1 MSTILIFIVAML
13 ACAMAAGWLYR
24 RRLERR
30 YRLPYLNAFTGATT
44 RKLTAEERS
53 AVESYLDTLNRVQL
67 TPGPTGASTGP
78 VSLNLNTQS
87 DTVLCVTRS
96 ITRYGITTDDP
107 NKWRYYLDSVEVH
120 LPPFWEQYINDEN
133 SVELIHTDSLP
144 LVIALNGHTLS
155 EYVQEVP
162 RFALE
167 RTSSTQASIRGE
179 ETEQIELLNI
189 RQETHEEYALSRPD
203 GIREAVLIVA
213 SFLLFLCCLI
223 TPDVFV
229 PLLAGGGVLLLAA
242 GLWGLFAPP
251 AKTALRE
258 IHCLRG
264 TPKRWGLFGENDQEH
279 INNISL
285 GIIDLI
291 YPRHWQPWIA
301 QDLGQKTDIDIYLDR
316 HVVRQGRFL
325 SLHDEVR
332 NFPLQHWLRST
343 IIACG
348 AAIVLM
354 LLIFLVPLDMPIKF
368 TLSWI
373 KGAQTIE
380 ATSVNQLEDAGVRV
394 GDTLKLQG
402 TGMCNIQSPGA
413 WNTTRQNSPFSP
425 FDCSQIVW
433 NEARPLPLPES
444 EIVTK
449 ATALTQAVSRQLHPK
464 PDDDSRVSQSLR
476 TAILK
481 SGMVLLDDFGDI
493 VMKTQ
498 DLCSADDDCVRLK
511 NALVNLGNS
520 KDWEALVKRAQ
531 SGKLDGVN
539 VLLRPVSAESLDN
552 LIATSTAPFVMRE
565 TTRAAQALNS
575 PAPGGFIIVSEEGS
589 DLVDQPYPPV
599 ALYDYPAQEQWGEF
613 QRLAQMLMQ
622 TPFSAEG
629 IVTNIRTDANG
640 TRHIDLHRIP
650 DNSGLWRYIG
660 TSLLML
666 MMVICM
672 VWNGV
677 AALRRY
683 QRSRTRL
690 ADIQQYYEN
699 CLNPKLIPTPE
710 SLIG

>member
-1 MSTILIFIVAML
+1 MSTILIVLAAML
-13 ACAMAAGWLYR
+13 AGALVAGWLYR
-24 RRLERR
+24 RRIQRR
-30 YRLPYLNAFTGATT
+30 YRLPFLTAFAGATT
-44 RKLTAEERS
+44 RKLTQDERD
-53 AVESYLDTLNRVQL
+53 AVENYLEILNRTQL
-67 TPGPTGASTGP
+67 TPGPTGATAAP
-78 VSLNLNTQS
+78 VALKLNAQS

-120 LPPFWEQYINDEN
+120 LPPSWEQYINDEN

-144 LVIALNGHTLS
+144 LVISLNGHTLN
-155 EYVQEVP
+155 EYLQEAP

-167 RTSSTQASIRGE
+167 RASSTQASIRGE

-213 SFLLFLCCLI
+213 AFLLFFFCLL

-229 PLLAGGGVLLLAA
+229 PWLAGGAVLLLAA

-251 AKTALRE
+251 SKTSLRE

-279 INNISL
+279 LNNISL

-301 QDLGQKTDIDIYLDR
+301 QDLGHKTDIDIYLDR
-316 HVVRQGRFL
+316 HVVRQGRYL
-325 SLHDEVR
+325 SLHDEVK

-343 IIACG
+343 VIAGG
-348 AAIVLM
+348 AALVFVM
-354 LLIFLVPLDMPIKF
+354 LLLFVPLDMPIKF

-373 KGAQTIE
+373 KGAQTVE
-380 ATSVNQLEDAGVRV
+380 ATSVKQLEDAGIRV
-394 GDTLKLQG
+394 GDTLRLQG
-402 TGMCNIQSPGA
+402 TGMCNIHAPGA
-413 WNTTRQNSPFSP
+413 WNTRQNSPFMP
-425 FDCSQIVW
+425 FDCSQIIW
-433 NEARPLPLPES
+433 NDAPPLPLPES
-444 EIVTK
+444 DVVNK
-449 ATALTQAVSRQLHPK
+449 ATALTETVSRQLHPK
-464 PDDDSRVSQSLR
+464 PDDDSRVSPALR
-476 TAILK
+476 SAIQK
-481 SGMVLLDDFGDI
+481 SGMVLLDDFGEI
-493 VMKTQ
+493 VLKTE
-498 DLCSADDDCVRLK
+498 DLCSAQDECVRLK

-520 KDWEALVKRAQ
+520 KDWDALVKRAEA
-531 SGKLDGVN
+531 GRLDGVN

-552 LIATSTAPFVMRE
+552 LVATSTAPFVMRE

-575 PAPGGFIIVSEEGS
+575 PAPGGFVIVSDEGS
-589 DLVDQPYPPV
+589 DLVDQPYPQV

-629 IVTNIRTDANG
+629 IVTRIFTDANG
-640 TRHIDLHRIP
+640 TRHVDLHRMP
-650 DNSGLWRYIG
+650 DSAGLWRYIG
-660 TSLLML
+660 TSLLMMAML
-666 MMVICM
+666 TCIF
-672 VWNGV
+672 WNGFM
-677 AALRRY
+677 ALRRY

-690 ADIQQYYEN
+690 AEIQQYYEN
-699 CLNPKLIPTPE
+699 CLNPKLISSSE